1 VDRDAHRVAGLVII
15 GAGWAGC
22 AAAVELAQRGHRVA
36 LHEAAA
42 GVGGRARCVVRDG
55 LPLDNGEHLLLGA
68 YVDTLALAATLRDGD
83 AHAAWRIAPLAI
95 RPLAKRQ
102 HNAITF
108 ATHDLPGSLGLA
120 AGFMLARGLGWRER
134 VATLRWFAQQRTH
147 GFRCDP
153 AMTVDAL
160 LAGLSPRVRDHLW
173 APLCVAALNTPPQR
187 ASAQSFLN
195 VLRETFGAGA
205 GATATVVP
213 RNGLGD
219 AIPERAAQWLV
230 ARGHAVH
237 TSTRTRVVDIGGE
250 GVVLETSA
258 GTMRADAVVVAVGPH
273 QLRQAFASEV
283 ARRHAGI
290 ADALRA
296 VDTFEYEPI
305 ATVYVGY
312 AAAVAL
318 PRGLLR
324 LDEQPGQ
331 WLFDRADILRRAEP
345 APPPGVRALLSVVI
359 SAHGPHESLAHASL
373 VAAIDAQLRR
383 LTALPPLCWSQVI
396 EEKRATYACVPALVR
411 PAAGRLADRVF
422 LAGDYT
428 HSSLPATLE
437 AAVRSG
443 LAAARAV
450 GPPIFRARCCA

>member
-1 VDRDAHRVAGLVII
+1 VDRDAHRVADVVVV

-68 YVDTLALAATLRDGD
+68 YVETLALAATLRDGD

-95 RPLAKRQ
+95 RALARRQ
-102 HNAITF
+102 HNAIAF
-108 ATHDLPGSLGLA
+108 ATRDLPGSLGLA
-120 AGFMLARGLGWRER
+120 AGFLLARGLAWRER
-134 VATLRWFAQQRTH
+134 VATLRWFAHQRAR

-153 AMTVDAL
+153 DTTVAAL
-160 LAGLSPRVRDHLW
+160 LAGLSPRVRDNLW
-173 APLCVAALNTPPQR
+173 GPLCVAALNTPPQR

-205 GATATVVP
+205 GATAMVLP

-219 AIPERAAQWLV
+219 AIPERAARWLA
-230 ARGHAVH
+230 ARGHAVR
-237 TSTRTRVVDIGGE
+237 TSTRTRVVDADGDA
-250 GVVLETSA
+250 VVLATSA
-258 GTMRADAVVVAVGPH
+258 GTLRTQAVVVAVGPH
-273 QLRQAFASEV
+273 QLRQAFAAGV
-283 ARRHAGI
+283 AARHGGI
-290 ADALRA
+290 AAALRA
-296 VDTFEYEPI
+296 VDAFEYEPI
-305 ATVYVGY
+305 ATLYLGY
-312 AAAVAL
+312 PSAVAL
-318 PRGLLR
+318 PAGLVR
-324 LDEQPGQ
+324 LDERPGQ
-331 WLFDRADILRRAEP
+331 WLFDRADILRRAG
-345 APPPGVRALLSVVI
+345 AGAPPGVRALLSVVI
-359 SAHGPHESLAHASL
+359 SAHGAHESLDHASL
-373 VAAIDAQLRR
+373 VAAVDGQLRR
-383 LTALPPLCWSQVI
+383 LTPLPPLCWSQVI

-411 PAAGRLADRVF
+411 PAAGRLAPRVF

-428 HSSLPATLE
+428 HPALPATLE

-450 GPPIFRARCCA
+450 GSGQ

>member
-1 VDRDAHRVAGLVII
+1 MDRDAHRVAELVII

-95 RPLAKRQ
+95 RPLAKGQ

-120 AGFMLARGLGWRER
+120 AGFMLARGLGWSER
-134 VATLRWFAQQRTH
+134 VATLRWFAQQRAH

-173 APLCVAALNTPPQR
+173 APLCVAALNTPPRR

-230 ARGHAVH
+230 ARGHAVL

-283 ARRHAGI
+283 ATRHAGI

-296 VDTFEYEPI
+296 VDAFEYEPI

-318 PRGLLR
+318 PQGLLR

-359 SAHGPHESLAHASL
+359 SAHGPHQSLDHASL

-383 LTALPPLCWSQVI
+383 LIALPPLCWSQVI

-411 PAAGRLADRVF
+411 PAAGRLAHRVF

-428 HSSLPATLE
+428 HSPLPATLE